1 MAPLSRMVYSL
12 LQSPLEM
19 GYALGTAPEP
29 HFLAKIV
36 SALPADS
43 TLSAR
48 NSHLERDSVADS
60 EVAHIWPN
68 CNDNARGLMTK
79 G

>member
-1 MAPLSRMVYSL
+1 MAPLGRMIYFL
-12 LQSPLEM
+12 LQSPLKM
-19 GYALGTAPEP
+19 RYALGTTPEP

-36 SALPADS
+36 SASPADS

-48 NSHLERDSVADS
+48 NSHLKRDSVADS
-60 EVAHIWPN
+60 KVAHIWPN
-68 CNDNARGLMTK
+68 CNDDARGFVTK